1 MTRAL
6 KNLIAEVQTLAA
18 DLEAI
23 ERKRRMQVRFLALFA
38 AAMIVA
44 MGLMILVAGDANAYA
59 PATDPIQTSPTSPQ
73 FDCWQDERSDWAGC
87 RITENDR

>member
-1 MTRAL
+1 MSRAL

-23 ERKRRMQVRFLALFA
+23 ERKRRMQVRFLAIFA

-59 PATDPIQTSPTSPQ
+59 PATDPAPTAPQ
-73 FDCWQDERSDWAGC
+73 FDCWQDENGEWAGC
-87 RITENDR
+87 RLTENDR